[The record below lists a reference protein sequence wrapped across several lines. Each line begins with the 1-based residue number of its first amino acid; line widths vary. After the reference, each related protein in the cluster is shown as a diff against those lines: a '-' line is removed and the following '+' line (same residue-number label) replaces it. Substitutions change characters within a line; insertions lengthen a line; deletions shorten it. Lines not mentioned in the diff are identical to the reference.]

1 VTTTPASAVKQHA
14 HNMRVEAHFIAIE
27 GRLTRIERSLNLLS
41 GLEAVDIKRI
51 EQMASDIEDLKTAMD
66 EMKTAV
72 GGAVSRINALLDEI
86 HQSADDSD
94 AVKALIAEAKDE
106 TKVLNDAAAAG
117 TFSPSGN

>member
-1 VTTTPASAVKQHA
+1 
-14 HNMRVEAHFIAIE
+14 MRVEAHFIAIE